1 MQSFEHDSIAKIIMG
16 VLAAHREL
24 LLEAELRVPAYGDIL
39 IRPGPP
45 LQPATG
51 LLGELIG
58 QRLVLLELFS
68 SRPRL
73 LELVRVRAKG
83 LLAWARELSQCSRL
97 AASHSRRIVVVGI
110 GCPSHALYEA
120 WAPLPW
126 QHLEQGLWRIWDGL
140 ETCYVDLLRLP
151 VNAHTAWL
159 HVAGD
164 SPWVTDALK
173 LLREMPDAGIQTL
186 LARISEEI
194 PHMQIQSELPSEA
207 STRRFLKAWEESEVL
222 NKGRQE
228 GKQEGEAKGLLQAIT
243 FLFKQR
249 FPEQAE
255 SLLRLLPQQL
265 SLDRFQQLAQL
276 VLTMPS
282 AELLVEQMHAILRQP
297 PSHAEHSGA

>member
-51 LLGELIG
+51 LLGELIE
-58 QRLVLLELFS
+58 QRLVLLEFFS
-68 SRPRL
+68 ARPGL

-83 LLAWARELSQCSRL
+83 LLAWARELSQRSHL
-97 AASHSRRIVVVGI
+97 ASSHSRRIVIVGI

-126 QHLEQGLWRIWDGL
+126 QHLERGLWRIWDGS
-140 ETCYVDLLRLP
+140 ETRYVDLLRLP

-164 SPWVTDALK
+164 SPWVTEALK
-173 LLREMPDAGIQTL
+173 LLRDMPDDGIQTL

-194 PHMQIQSELPSEA
+194 PHMQIQSQLPAEA
-207 STRRFLKAWEESEVL
+207 STRRFLKAWEETLVL
-222 NKGRQE
+222 NQ

-255 SLLRLLPQQL
+255 SLLHLLPQQL
-265 SLDRFQQLAQL
+265 SFDRFQQLAQL
-276 VLTMPS
+276 VLKMPS
-282 AELLVEQMHAILRQP
+282 AEMLMEQMQASTEYS
-297 PSHAEHSGA
+297 PSPAEHASV